1 MGCIRAVQHDPDTL
15 PTAAVDDVH
24 RDQDPPTAPTSRGDG
39 QLKIFINYRRDDA
52 AAHARLLYD
61 RLAGHFGAENVFLDI
76 VNLQPG
82 VRWIDEIRS
91 QSAGAGVLLALIGRR
106 WAELLSERASGGEDH
121 VRSEIEAALRAP
133 HVEVIPTLLDDASM
147 PSDQQV
153 PSSLRPLLRRNATAV
168 RLTTLDSDVDALVA
182 HLEEVATTMAG
193 STAAEDVQGPPPPE
207 PSASSE
213 VARTPDLDHY
223 AEVVRLM
230 LDEASLV
237 VPFLGPATNSSDR
250 DEVWFDAE
258 SGYLPDADELAAYL
272 TRKLELA
279 AGVDLARASQYV
291 WELRPGDLYGTLRTS
306 LMTTEST
313 ELGPPLSREVSGHG
327 EEARPGAA
335 LPADRDDEL
344 RRRARASVRRGRGA
358 VRPRRLHGRAVSNL
372 RDGAD
377 ATSHRGRFLHV
388 PHDGEPRVVDEPNK
402 YLGFPFTSF
411 TFGLERT
418 VILKIHGAVDTDSWR
433 NNYVIT
439 ENDYIDYLS
448 HSTVESIVPQQI
460 RVKLTESQ
468 FLFLGYTMRDWNL
481 RVFLQ
486 RMFGQ
491 NLPNNSWA
499 VQRNPS
505 RLDARVWKNMKV
517 DLFAVPLAQ
526 YVDEL
531 GRRLAAEGSG

>member
-1 MGCIRAVQHDPDTL
+1 MQHDPDTL

-91 QSAGAGVLLALIGRR
+91 QGAGAGVLLALIGRR

-133 HVEVIPTLLDDASM
+133 HVKVIPTLLDDASM

-168 RLTTLDSDVDALVA
+168 QLTTLDSDVDALVA
-182 HLEEVATTMAG
+182 HLEEVATTMVG
-193 STAAEDVQGPPPPE
+193 STAAEDVQTPPPPA

-306 LMTTEST
+306 LMTTSPPSSVHHFLARFPAT
-313 ELGPPLSREVSGHG
+313 AKKLGLGHCYQLIVTPNYDDALERAFVEA
-327 EEARPGAA
+327 EEPFDLA
-335 LPADRDDEL
+335 
-344 RRRARASVRRGRGA
+344 VYMA
-358 VRPRRLHGRAVSNL
+358 VRSNL
-372 RDGAD
+372 GDGAD
-377 ATSHRGRFLHV
+377 ATSYRGRFLHV
-388 PHDGEPRVVDEPNK
+388 PHDGKPRVVDEPNK
-402 YLGFPFTSF
+402 YLGFPFNMF

-531 GRRLAAEGSG
+531 GRCLAAEAPG